1 MSNIKVGIIEILEKS
16 LSINTEID
24 FNYEFSFN
32 DNNLDSLSIIELVME
47 CEKKFNIHIDED
59 LLSTDS
65 KFIDLEAIIEKELQM
80 KTL

>member
-16 LSINTEID
+16 LSINIEID

-47 CEKKFNIHIDED
+47 CEKKFNIYINED